1 MARDGNGSS
10 QPLQALPNASAAS
23 SSPLAPPSSSS
34 NDTQQQRRT
43 AAKHG
48 VNVLKSFIGSNY
60 LSVPFAFA
68 AAGSLLGPLA
78 VAFIASVSGFGCL
91 LLVQIRKDL
100 LLQRQHQQQQH
111 PAAVE
116 TYAQVAGV
124 LLGRPGY
131 YLVEAFLVLTQA
143 GYCIGYVIYMST
155 ALHQFAGES
164 LSLAAIVFGLLT
176 PPLICL
182 CLIPD
187 LKHFLPFSFVS
198 NVALLVGF
206 LAVFIASAS
215 RAQEQGTFDVS
226 WGVVD
231 ARKLPLAF
239 GNIVASFEG
248 IGTIL
253 SVEGSMAKD
262 QAREHYP
269 LLLRQTL
276 VLVTVLFS
284 AFGIV
289 GFGAFGNEL
298 CSVILTNLPTG
309 GCADVARVALIVGL
323 FFTCEY
329 WGAGWVGREGGREG
343 WEGRGGVSNRI

>member
-1 MARDGNGSS
+1 MNESLRGLDYSVTHTIITTPAGAMARDDRDSYKDGNGDS
-10 QPLQALPNASAAS
+10 QPLQTLPAASPALS
-23 SSPLAPPSSSS
+23 SSPPPSPY
-34 NDTQQQRRT
+34 DTQQRRT
-43 AAKHG
+43 AANHAI
-48 VNVLKSFIGSNY
+48 NVLKSFIGSNY

-78 VAFIASVSGFGCL
+78 VAFIASVSGLGCL
-91 LLVQIRKDL
+91 LLVQIRND
-100 LLQRQHQQQQH
+100 LLQRLQHQQQH
-111 PAAVE
+111 RPAVE
-116 TYAQVAGV
+116 TYPQVAGA

-131 YLVEAFLVLTQA
+131 YLVEVFLIFTQM

-155 ALHQFAGES
+155 AIHQFAGES
-164 LSLAAIVFGLLT
+164 LSLVSIVFGLLAL
-176 PPLICL
+176 PLFCL
-182 CLIPD
+182 CLVPD
-187 LKHFLPFSFVS
+187 LKHFLPFTFLS

-215 RAQEQGTFDVS
+215 RAQEQGTFYVS

-253 SVEGSMAKD
+253 SVEGSMASD
-262 QAREHYP
+262 QVRGYYP
-269 LLLRQTL
+269 LLLKQTL
-276 VLVTVLFS
+276 LLVAVLFS

-289 GFGAFGNEL
+289 GFGAFGKEL

-309 GCADVARVALIVGL
+309 EYADVARVALIVGL
-323 FFTCEY
+323 FFTCK
-329 WGAGWVGREGGREG
+329 
-343 WEGRGGVSNRI
+343 

>member
-1 MARDGNGSS
+1 MPRDGDGSAGS
-10 QPLQALPNASAAS
+10 QLLQEPHHAS
-23 SSPLAPPSSSS
+23 SSSSSPS
-34 NDTQQQRRT
+34 ADTQQQRRT

-91 LLVQIRKDL
+91 LLVRIRKDL
-100 LLQRQHQQQQH
+100 LRQQQQH
-111 PAAVE
+111 AVE
-116 TYAQVAGV
+116 TYAQVAGA

-131 YLVEAFLVLTQA
+131 YLVEAFLVLTQV

-155 ALHQFAGES
+155 ALQQFAGAS

-182 CLIPD
+182 CLVPD

-206 LAVFIASAS
+206 LAVFVASAS
-215 RAQEQGTFDVS
+215 RAYEQKSFDVS
-226 WGVVD
+226 WNMVD

-262 QAREHYP
+262 HARDFYP

-276 VLVTVLFS
+276 VLVTLLFS
-284 AFGIV
+284 AFGVV
-289 GFGAFGNEL
+289 GFGAFGREL

-309 GCADVARVALIVGL
+309 GCADGARVALIVGL
-323 FFTCEY
+323 FFTCKL
-329 WGAGWVGREGGREG
+329 WGRVGLEGGREG
-343 WEGRGGVSNRI
+343 CWGWSIRRGERRRSKSG